1 MGKYIIYSDGAAT
14 MRKVNDEYVREAGGF
29 AFVMLDENEE
39 VIMSAYG
46 GVPETT
52 NNRMELQA
60 INRAL
65 RKLVFMKI
73 AGEKVEVYSDSAYC
87 IGIFTSWIKSWKANG
102 WTRGKKHEPI
112 ENVDIIK
119 EIDESISIL
128 NKNFCE
134 VEFIKVKGH
143 ANVKWNEYVDR
154 CAVQG
159 KLRSGSQNCR
169 LYIEGYYFDENGK
182 DTPKR

>member
-1 MGKYIIYSDGAAT
+1 MKIYTDGAAT
-14 MRKVNDEYVREAGGF
+14 LRKVDGEYVREAGGF
-29 AFVMLDENEE
+29 AYIMLTDDEK

-60 INRAL
+60 INKAL
-65 RKLVFMKI
+65 RKTIFMKVS
-73 AGEKVEVYSDSAYC
+73 GEKISVYSDSAYC
-87 IGIFTSWIKSWKANG
+87 VNIFSSWIKSWKANN

-119 EIDESISIL
+119 EIDETIGLL
-128 NKNFCE
+128 NANFCE

-143 ANVKWNEYVDR
+143 SDVKWNEYVDR
-154 CAVQG
+154 CAVEG
-159 KLRSGSQNCR
+159 KKRSGSQNCR
-169 LYIEGYYFDENGK
+169 LYIEGTYFEQDGRDNPAMKGK
-182 DTPKR
+182 